1 MISLAHAMQTALT
14 AMRMPITT
22 YEGAI
27 VLDRLQGIGGSQELD
42 SLVFKIKDDILYV
55 ETETYIGLSI
65 EGEESIIDNILNKL
79 SNFQETQK

>member
-1 MISLAHAMQTALT
+1 MQTALT